1 MTTEATYIILSLT
14 VGSTSLTAA
23 GPVKVTRGYIH
34 NGLAAVNVP
43 VQDIFEYSLKST
55 HDTCSEQSNANQSTW
70 YSHANKRL
78 VGTPQCICCLCLEF
92 WLGMKTRKKKRKY
105 GALLT
110 LWSIFKHKVQQNSLP
125 WSWAVVWFRAAL
137 LSCGCDSDVKLHFE
151 EPPLSPASTERWCSR
166 RRRRDPCGSVCFVRK
181 VHLKVYLLLSLASK
195 FRSHFGQTDFYTQ
208 CLCSLCHICW
218 KGGSDRSYSGS
229 PV

>member
-70 YSHANKRL
+70 YHMQTN
-78 VGTPQCICCLCLEF
+78 
-92 WLGMKTRKKKRKY
+92 
-105 GALLT
+105 AL
-110 LWSIFKHKVQQNSLP
+110 W
-125 WSWAVVWFRAAL
+125 
-137 LSCGCDSDVKLHFE
+137 
-151 EPPLSPASTERWCSR
+151 
-166 RRRRDPCGSVCFVRK
+166 
-181 VHLKVYLLLSLASK
+181 VHLNASAV
-195 FRSHFGQTDFYTQ
+195 FVLNFD
-208 CLCSLCHICW
+208 
-218 KGGSDRSYSGS
+218 
-229 PV
+229 